1 MENLNM
7 RILILGG
14 DGYLGWSS
22 AMYFSQ
28 RGHEVAVVD
37 NFLRRRMHMERG
49 TDSLT
54 PITSLHERLR
64 VWKEITG
71 KSITNFVGDLTEWDF
86 VEKVFKEFQPETIIH
101 YGEIPS
107 APYSM
112 IDVHHAVKTHTNNVI
127 GNLHVLYAMRHFA
140 PDSHL
145 VKLGTMGE
153 YGTPNIDI
161 EEGYIELDHNGRK
174 DTLPFPKLPG
184 SMYHLTKV
192 HDSHNIHFACRIWGL
207 RATDLNQGVV
217 YGIDTD
223 ETKLDDRLLTRFD
236 YDESFGTALNRFCVQ
251 AVIGIPLTLYG
262 KGSQTRGYLNIRDT
276 MQCVELSTLNPAK
289 PGEMRVFNQFTEQF
303 SVEELAHVVQKAAAV
318 LNYDVEIAHYENP
331 RVEKEEHYYNAKHTA
346 LLDLGLKPHYLSDE
360 LVESVIKRVAQFK
373 ERIIEDAIVPRI
385 RWKSGDVAE
394 KVHLVALSANG
405 KDRK

>member
-1 MENLNM
+1 M
-7 RILILGG
+7 RVLILGG
-14 DGYLGWSS
+14 DGYLGWAT

-28 RGHEVAVVD
+28 RGHEVAVLD
-37 NFLRRRMHMERG
+37 SFLRRQMHMERG

-54 PITSLHERLR
+54 PIASLHERVR
-64 VWKEITG
+64 VWEEVSGKQIT
-71 KSITNFVGDLTEWDF
+71 IYAGDLQSWEF
-86 VEKVFKEFQPETIIH
+86 VEKVFKEFQPENVIH

-112 IDVHHAVKTHTNNVI
+112 IDVHHAVKVHQNNVI
-127 GNLHVLYAMRHFA
+127 GTLHVLYAMRDYA
-140 PDSHL
+140 PDAHL

-161 EEGYIELDHNGRK
+161 EEGYIDIEHNGRK
-174 DTLPFPKLPG
+174 DTLPFPKVPG

-217 YGIDTD
+217 YGIDTE
-223 ETKLDDRLLTRFD
+223 ETRLDDRLLTRFD

-251 AVIGIPLTLYG
+251 AVIGIPLTVYG
-262 KGSQTRGYLNIRDT
+262 KGNQTRGYLNIRDT
-276 MQCVELSTLNPAK
+276 LQCVELTSANPPAA
-289 PGEMRVFNQFTEQF
+289 GQMRVFNQFTEQF
-303 SVEELAHVVQKAAAV
+303 SVYDLAHVVAKAAAE
-318 LNYDVEIAHYENP
+318 LGITVEIAHYENP

-360 LVESVIKRVAQFK
+360 LVESVIQRVIQFK
-373 ERIIEDAIVPRI
+373 DRIITDAIVPRI
-385 RWKSGDVAE
+385 RWKGGDQGE
-394 KVHLVALSANG
+394 KVPVLSKVVPSNNG
-405 KDRK
+405 TH

>member
-1 MENLNM
+1 M

-14 DGYLGWSS
+14 DGYLGWST

-54 PITSLHERLR
+54 PIRSLYER
-64 VWKEITG
+64 VQAWKEVTG
-71 KSITNFVGDLTEWDF
+71 KTITMYVGDLTDWQF
-86 VEKVFKEFQPETIIH
+86 VERIFKEFKPESIVN
-101 YGEIPS
+101 YGQIPS

-112 IDVHHAVKTHTNNVI
+112 IDVHHAVQVHQNNVI
-127 GNLHVLYAMRHFA
+127 GNLHVLYAIQYYA
-140 PDSHL
+140 PDAHL

-153 YGTPNIDI
+153 YGQPNIDI
-161 EEGYIELDHNGRK
+161 EEGYIEIEHKGRK
-174 DTLPFPKLPG
+174 DVLPYPKLPG

-192 HDSHNIHFACRIWGL
+192 HDSHNIHFCCRVWGL

-223 ETKLDDRLLTRFD
+223 EGNLDERLITRFD

-262 KGSQTRGYLNIRDT
+262 NGSQTRGYLDIRDT
-276 MQCVELSTLNPAK
+276 LQCVELAALNPAA
-289 PGEMRVFNQFTEQF
+289 PGEFRVFNQFTEQF
-303 SVEELAHVVQKAAAV
+303 SVAQLAQLVQKAATE
-318 LNYDVEIAHYENP
+318 LGYKVEIAQYENP
-331 RVEKEEHYYNAKHTA
+331 RVEKYDHYYNAVHTK
-346 LLDLGLKPHYLSDE
+346 LMDLGLKPHYLSDT
-360 LVESVIKRVAQFK
+360 LVESVIKRIEQFK
-373 ERIIEDAIVPRI
+373 GRIVQDAIIPRI
-385 RWKSGDVAE
+385 RWQGGDQGQ
-394 KVHLVALSANG
+394 KVRMMDAA
-405 KDRK
+405 KA